1 MYSAPSLAAKLKIC
15 VLASMAMVLLSLI
28 PQIHLWLVRGRD
40 WNGAYVTIQG
50 DEPLYAAYL
59 NSLLE
64 GRTRRNDPYGAKDDT
79 AGAPLPESTFS
90 IQFIPAYAISA
101 VTRLFG
107 VSASTAMIG
116 LIAVAAG
123 LAALAVFWLLDSVT
137 ADYRLAAAGTLF
149 VLCFGGL
156 AGGHALVGLLVKTT
170 DLSMPSLPF
179 LRRYQPAASFPLLI
193 LFVGLVWRA
202 LTNQSKRTSVS
213 SAVLAGIALAVLIFS
228 YLYLWT
234 AAAAFL
240 VCFSVLWFLLRAADR
255 MKLVATLGIIAAIA
269 AAALAPYAYLV
280 SQRPASLDEQQ
291 TLHLTHRPDLFRI
304 PEILGALILIGL
316 IVAIARH
323 TIERHQPRVILAA
336 SLAVLPLVVFNQQI
350 LTGRSM
356 QPYHFAAFVTNYLVL
371 IALVIGFALWW
382 KLLSLRVLVW
392 MMALSFVW
400 GLVEVGLPSRLT
412 TVPAA
417 VGNDQIVP
425 VLKRLKALTGEDGTV
440 TDLRNKGSASTI
452 VFSPQLNLSVL
463 LPAWTSQPTL
473 LDVGGL
479 DFGGVSREQRKE
491 YFYLHLYYAG
501 ADPAALRQALNGM
514 PEDPAMNYYARAV
527 IFGHERIIPAL
538 AADFKPIQDDEIERE
553 IRAYQ
558 DYANSFSRAQ
568 TLKRPLTYVVTQAD
582 SNFDFANIDRWYE
595 RDAGERAG
603 AYTLYRVKLREQLR

>member
-1 MYSAPSLAAKLKIC
+1 MNSKYKLAAAVCL
-15 VLASMAMVLLSLI
+15 AMVLLSLI
-28 PQIHLWLVRGRD
+28 PQIHLWLVRGME

-64 GRTRRNDPYGAKDDT
+64 GRTRRNDPYGAKD
-79 AGAPLPESTFS
+79 ANAPLPESTFS
-90 IQFIPAYAISA
+90 IQFIPAYVISA
-101 VTRLFG
+101 VARIFG
-107 VSASTAMIG
+107 ASASTAMIA
-116 LIAVAAG
+116 LIAVSSG
-123 LAALAVFWLLDSVT
+123 LAALAIFWMLDSVT

-179 LRRYQPAASFPLLI
+179 LRRYQPAASFPFLI

-202 LTNQSKRTSVS
+202 LTNQSKRTSTS
-213 SAVLAGIALAVLIFS
+213 SALLAGITFAVLIFS

-234 AAAAFL
+234 AAAAWL

-255 MKLVATLGIIAAIA
+255 IKLVATLGIIAAIA
-269 AAALAPYAYLV
+269 AGALAPYAYLV

-304 PEILGALILIGL
+304 PEILGVLILIGL

-323 TIERHQPRVILAA
+323 KIERHQPRVIFVA

-371 IALVIGFALWW
+371 LALLIGCALW
-382 KLLSLRVLVW
+382 KSLPQRVLVW
-392 MMALSFVW
+392 MMALSFAW
-400 GLVEVGLPSRLT
+400 GVVEVGLPSRLN
-412 TVPAA
+412 TVPEA
-417 VGNDQIVP
+417 VVNDQIVP
-425 VLKRLKALTGEDGTV
+425 VLKRLETLSREDGTL
-440 TDLRNKGSASTI
+440 TDLRNRGSASTI
-452 VFSPQLNLSVL
+452 VFSPQLNVSVL

-473 LDVGGL
+473 LDIGGL
-479 DFGGVSREQRKE
+479 DFGGVSREERKE
-491 YFYLHLYYAG
+491 YFYLHLYYAH
-501 ADPAALRQALNGM
+501 ADIEALRKALKGM
-514 PEDPAMNYYARAV
+514 PDDPGMNYYARAV
-527 IFGHERIIPAL
+527 IFGHERIVPAL
-538 AADFKPIQDDEIERE
+538 AADFISIQDEEIERE

-558 DYANSFSRAQ
+558 DYAKSFSRAQ
-568 TLKRPLTYVVTQAD
+568 ALKRPLSYVVTQTD
-582 SNFDFANIDRWYE
+582 SNFDFTNIDLWYE

-603 AYTLYRVKLREQLR
+603 VYTLYRVKLREQLR